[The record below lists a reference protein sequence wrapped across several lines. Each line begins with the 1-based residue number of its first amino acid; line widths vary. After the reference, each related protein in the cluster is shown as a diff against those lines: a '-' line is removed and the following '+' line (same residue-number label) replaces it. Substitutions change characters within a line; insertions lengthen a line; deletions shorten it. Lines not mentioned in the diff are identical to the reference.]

1 MGSVYKIF
9 GNNVYKY
16 RKMHNLTQQQLADLV
31 EVTPSYIG
39 LIENG
44 KTSTSFQIIEMLTQA
59 LGVKVAALFEE
70 SEDDIEYAKE
80 STIEYNPQTAKL
92 YLELKQLLQKYEQN
106 MVPGKNKS

>member
-1 MGSVYKIF
+1 MGSVYRIF

-59 LGVKVAALFEE
+59 LGVKVSALFEE

>member
-59 LGVKVAALFEE
+59 LGVKVSALFEE
-70 SEDDIEYAKE
+70 SEEDTDCAKE
-80 STIEYNPQTAKL
+80 NSVEYNPQTVKM
-92 YLELKQLLQKYEQN
+92 YLELKHLLQKYEQD
-106 MVPGKNKS
+106 MFPGKNKP

>member
-59 LGVKVAALFEE
+59 LGVKVSALFEE

>member
-1 MGSVYKIF
+1 MGSVYRIF

-44 KTSTSFQIIEMLTQA
+44 KTSTSFQIIEMLSQA
-59 LGVKVAALFEE
+59 LGVKVSALFEE
-70 SEDDIEYAKE
+70 AEDNTDCVKE
-80 STIEYNPQTAKL
+80 SNVEYNPQTAKM

-106 MVPGKNKS
+106 LFPGKNKP